1 MATEWQAQTED
12 IRRVERARQGD
23 QAAFAWLVERYRDVV
38 QAEVQHLVP
47 DAADTHALVEAV
59 FQQAQQELASFDG
72 AVPFDAWLRAGCAE
86 WCGAALAEPPA
97 TPDHDN
103 DEARWVRQTLEGDQ
117 DAFAALF
124 ERYSGL
130 VYTHAYYRLSNA
142 SDAQEALQE
151 IFHRAYVKLDMF
163 DPRRSFRAW
172 LMTIATNYCTD
183 MLRRRMSLKRMV
195 QQVPLDVVDYH
206 IADTEAN
213 PEHTALHNE
222 QREQVRRALRQL
234 PDAYREV
241 MVLFYW
247 NDLSY
252 QEIVDATGLK
262 ESTVKTR
269 LHRGRARLIEL
280 LEGQLPE

>member
-1 MATEWQAQTED
+1 MATEQQAED
-12 IRRVERARQGD
+12 MRRVELARQGD

-38 QAEVQHLVP
+38 SVEVQRLQP
-47 DAADTHALVEAV
+47 DAADMHALVAAV
-59 FQQAQQELASFDG
+59 FRQAQQELASFDG
-72 AVPFDAWLRAGCAE
+72 AVPFEEWLRAGCAE
-86 WCGAALAEPPA
+86 WCATQEVEPLAEP
-97 TPDHDN
+97 
-103 DEARWVRQTLEGDQ
+103 DEARWVRQTLEGNQ

-130 VYTHAYYRLSNA
+130 VYTHAYYRLNNA

-151 IFHRAYVKLDMF
+151 IFHRAYIKLDMF

-172 LMTIATNYCTD
+172 LMAIATNYCTD
-183 MLRRRMSLKRMV
+183 MLRRRLSLKRMV

-206 IADTEAN
+206 VADTEAN
-213 PEHTALHNE
+213 PEHSALRNE
-222 QREQVRRALRQL
+222 QRERVRQALQQL

-252 QEIVDATGLK
+252 QEIVDVTGLK
-262 ESTVKTR
+262 ESTLKTR

-280 LEGQLPE
+280 LEEQLPE